1 MRPAQR
7 PVMRALLGAARQGP
21 PAPAAERP
29 EAEDR
34 LALRVPALARRYR
47 ALLER
52 RSPWDTAWE
61 SLAGHFLPTRFRT
74 GDSLDDRPLLNR
86 SLVDATGILAMVP
99 AGPGRPRPFAQP
111 RGPALS
117 G

>member
-52 RSPWDTAWE
+52 HV
-61 SLAGHFLPTRFRT
+61 LRT
-74 GDSLDDRPLLNR
+74 TDWVRLDRGTITEAEMNY
-86 SLVDATGILAMVP
+86 ILEEA
-99 AGPGRPRPFAQP
+99 
-111 RGPALS
+111 
-117 G
+117 